1 MEFRAVC
8 SEREMT
14 AKTKSCLMGRGDSSG
29 LEPLEPGRAR
39 WGPSWDEVLEVSDGG
54 WPLDL
59 GGGVG
64 KVW

>member
-8 SEREMT
+8 SDREMT
-14 AKTKSCLMGRGDSSG
+14 ARTKSCLTGRGDSSW
-29 LEPLEPGRAR
+29 LETLDPVRERS
-39 WGPSWDEVLEVSDGG
+39 GPSCDEVLEVSDGG

>member
-14 AKTKSCLMGRGDSSG
+14 ANTKSCLTGRGDSSWLVL
-29 LEPLEPGRAR
+29 LEPDLSRCS
-39 WGPSWDEVLEVSDGG
+39 PSWDEVLEVSDGG

>member
-14 AKTKSCLMGRGDSSG
+14 AKTKSCLTGRGDSSW
-29 LEPLEPGRAR
+29 LDPLEPVLS
-39 WGPSWDEVLEVSDGG
+39 WGSPSWDDVLEVSDGG